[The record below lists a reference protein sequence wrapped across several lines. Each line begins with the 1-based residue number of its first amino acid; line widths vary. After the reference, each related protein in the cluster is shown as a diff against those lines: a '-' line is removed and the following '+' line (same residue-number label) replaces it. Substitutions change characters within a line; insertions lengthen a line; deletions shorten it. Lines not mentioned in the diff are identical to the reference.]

1 MDTTTP
7 EPQDAPEAPAPNGSL
22 SPDPAAT
29 PTAPTRRRGILSRP
43 WTVVAIAAAGLLLG
57 AGIFVAGL
65 LAGKTFGGDPEW
77 YRDHEAGQS
86 QSVMNGSPGEDDES
100 DGVEEADPAPASEKH
115 QTDESQTD
123 ESQPAAKTP
132 ATTAPAPAA
141 SPASTPPA
149 PGTR

>member
-7 EPQDAPEAPAPNGSL
+7 EPQDAPEAPAPTGSL

-29 PTAPTRRRGILSRP
+29 PTAPTRRRGCLSRP
-43 WTVVAIAAAGLLLG
+43 STVVAIAAAGLLLG

-65 LAGKTFGGDPEW
+65 VAGKTFGGDPEW

-86 QSVMNGSPGEDDES
+86 QSVMDGPPGEHDES
-100 DGVEEADPAPASEKH
+100 DGAEEADPAPASE
-115 QTDESQTD
+115 QDQTD
-123 ESQPAAKTP
+123 ESQPAAKAP
-132 ATTAPAPAA
+132 ATTVPAPAA
-141 SPASTPPA
+141 SPAPASTPPA